1 MKFDLPPLSSLRAF
15 EVAARKL
22 SFTKASEEL
31 HLTQSAVS
39 FQVRKL
45 ETSLGVQLFVRQHR
59 QLSLTPEGLSF
70 MKAVQD
76 AFARLEAE
84 KALIVHRNAASQV
97 TISASFSFS
106 SKWLIPSLYKLEA
119 EQADLDLRVDAT
131 DRLVDFDAEPVHLAI
146 RYCARPPVKLRS
158 LLLFVDQIFP
168 VCSPRLIDAIGKFR
182 EPAEIADH
190 TLLHDEMYDYTWRD
204 WLESAGLDSNISH
217 RGHHF
222 SHSGSSID
230 AAIGGQGIALGRD
243 LLVADD
249 LNAGRLVRPFARG
262 IRSDYH
268 YYFVCSHE
276 RIDAPE
282 IQTFL
287 AWLRGEMQET
297 VRQTWATGT

>member
-15 EVAARKL
+15 EAAARKL

-45 ETSLGVQLFVRQHR
+45 ETSLGVQLFVRRHR

-84 KALIVHRNAASQV
+84 KALIVHRNSAQQV

-106 SKWLIPSLYKLEA
+106 SKWLIPRLHKLEA

-146 RYCARPPVKLRS
+146 RYCARPPAKLRS
-158 LLLFVDQIFP
+158 VLLFVDQIFP
-168 VCSPRLIDAIGKFR
+168 VCSPRLIDAIGNFR

-204 WLESAGLDSNISH
+204 WLESTGQDSSISV

-222 SHSGSSID
+222 SHSGSAID
-230 AAIGGQGIALGRD
+230 AAIGGQGIALGR
-243 LLVADD
+243 LPLVADD
-249 LNAGRLVRPFARG
+249 LASGRLVRPFAFSSPSNYAYYA
-262 IRSDYH
+262 IWPERSDTNP
-268 YYFVCSHE
+268 FV
-276 RIDAPE
+276 RTVVDW
-282 IQTFL
+282 L
-287 AWLRGEMQET
+287 ASEARGTEQ
-297 VRQTWATGT
+297 VLI